1 MKFSPLHLLAVSL
14 CLSLTALPVVAQDWR
29 DGMKDLVYSPRY
41 FAANAFPIPE
51 LRSGKVG
58 TRYEVEIRGE
68 YQYHTGDKIKDLY
81 ARAYLPFVKGRAG
94 MEVSLVIHEEFET
107 EEATRVERHAA
118 YGPNTCRGD
127 VILNA
132 FFQVLKSEKWVD
144 ALFSFNLKTASGTRL
159 AQARYT
165 DGASYW
171 VDLTVGKDLFHSKDR
186 HFSLRAQAMGGFYCW
201 MTNDMVHRQNDAISF
216 GGGLTAI
223 YRAFTLSSDIS
234 GFYGYK
240 DNGDQPLIWRNVLNY
255 ELKKNILSAR
265 YHHGMKDRL
274 YDTYALAYIRC
285 F

>member
-1 MKFSPLHLLAVSL
+1 MKLISICPIILSL
-14 CLSLTALPVVAQDWR
+14 WSCLSAVPAMAQDWR
-29 DGMKDLVYSPRY
+29 EGMKDLVYSPRL

-58 TRYEVEIRGE
+58 SRYEVEVRGE
-68 YQYHTGDKIKDLY
+68 YHYYTGDKIKDLY

-94 MEVSLVIHEEFET
+94 MEISLVIHEEFET

-118 YGPNTCRGD
+118 YGPNTCKGD

-132 FFQVLKSEKWVD
+132 FFQILKSEKLLD
-144 ALFSFNLKTASGTRL
+144 AMFSFNLKTASGTRL

-165 DGASYW
+165 DAATYW
-171 VDLTVGKDLFHSKDR
+171 VDLTLGKNIIHSENQ

-223 YRAFTLSSDIS
+223 YRAFTLSTDLS

-240 DNGDQPLIWRNVLNY
+240 DNGDQPLVWRNVLNY
-255 ELKKNILSAR
+255 ELKKNILSLR

-274 YDTYALAYIRC
+274 YETYALAYIRC